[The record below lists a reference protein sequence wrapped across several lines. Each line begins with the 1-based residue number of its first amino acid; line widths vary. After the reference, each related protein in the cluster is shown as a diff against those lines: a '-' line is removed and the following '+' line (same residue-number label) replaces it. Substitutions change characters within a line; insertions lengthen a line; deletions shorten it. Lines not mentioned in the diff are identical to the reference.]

1 MNTKLIFASLSAGF
15 IATSAMSADLGAA
28 DIAQPL
34 PPQGGVADI
43 IHDWGG
49 GYVGIVGGGAVGEVE
64 TQTGSGALF
73 SETPLRGG
81 LAGGHGGLQHSERQ
95 HGLRRR
101 GGCILGEGQGRQSL

>member
-81 LAGGHGGLQHSERQ
+81 LAGS
-95 HGLRRR
+95 RRATTSR
-101 GGCILGEGQGRQSL
+101 TATWSTASRRMYPGEGQG